1 MKKKMFCLGI
11 LFLFACDLS
20 LNAQQTMSVIPPI
33 VHDYATATKDFPV
46 VDVHRECA
54 TIRYDSHDYKGVI
67 RAINDLHKDIER
79 VTGAKTNVSADA
91 VSGKY
96 EIIIGTL
103 GKSKVYRCSRR
114 FRQDKASELA
124 REMGKLCNS
133 NC

>member
-103 GKSKVYRCSRR
+103 GK
-114 FRQDKASELA
+114 A
-124 REMGKLCNS
+124 RL
-133 NC
+133 

>member
-79 VTGAKTNVSADA
+79 VTGAKTMYLPMPFPGS
-91 VSGKY
+91 
-96 EIIIGTL
+96 T
-103 GKSKVYRCSRR
+103 KS
-114 FRQDKASELA
+114 
-124 REMGKLCNS
+124 
-133 NC
+133 

>member
-33 VHDYATATKDFPV
+33 VHDYATAIKDFPV

-67 RAINDLHKDIER
+67 RAINDLHKRHRTRD
-79 VTGAKTNVSADA
+79 
-91 VSGKY
+91 
-96 EIIIGTL
+96 
-103 GKSKVYRCSRR
+103 RCKNQCICRCR
-114 FRQDKASELA
+114 FREVRNHNRNVRKKARL
-124 REMGKLCNS
+124 
-133 NC
+133 